1 MQIVA
6 ILSLAE
12 LINKGTIKIKKTKWL
27 IITIF
32 KERCIPETGN
42 VQNAIQV
49 STSFL
54 LNRTNQGLTSFC
66 AATVIKKREILLA
79 AEAKEGLS
87 EEKDLSG
94 VNREKCIRE
103 AGSVHNAILL

>member
-1 MQIVA
+1 MAYNNDFQRKMYSETEMFKMQ
-6 ILSLAE
+6 
-12 LINKGTIKIKKTKWL
+12 
-27 IITIF
+27 F
-32 KERCIPETGN
+32 KYQR
-42 VQNAIQV
+42 A
-49 STSFL
+49 SFEPDESRIDQL
-54 LNRTNQGLTSFC
+54 C